1 MHGNV
6 FILTNDL
13 ETGLDFV
20 IDIVEVVETFY
31 EVDGAHEIENKEELI
46 NAMKEF
52 IENYKVGELKMTENN
67 EPYVEINVDDFLQV
81 LENDIRERIERYI
94 EMLKV
99 ARNEK
104 KPWVQLNSVA
114 AEAFELYWP
123 SKFIYV
129 EKAGLSEYSREK
141 DLPYILFDLK
151 ERGVKNIYLTKVVD
165 IHM

>member
-6 FILTNDL
+6 FVLTNDL

-20 IDIVEVVETFY
+20 IDEIEVVEIFY
-31 EVDGAHEIENKEELI
+31 EVDGAQEIQNKEELVQ
-46 NAMKEF
+46 AMQEF
-52 IENYKVGELKMTENN
+52 IESYKVGELKTTEDE
-67 EPYVEINVDDFLQV
+67 EPYVEIDVDDFLKV
-81 LENDIRERIERYI
+81 LENEIRTRIERYI

-99 ARNEK
+99 AKNEK

-114 AEAFELYWP
+114 AEAFELFWP

-151 ERGVKNIYLTKVVD
+151 ERSIKKIYLTKVVD

>member
-6 FILTNDL
+6 FVLSNDL

-20 IDIVEVVETFY
+20 IDIVEIVETFY
-31 EVDGAHEIENKEELI
+31 EVDGAHEIEDKEELI
-46 NAMKEF
+46 SAMKEF
-52 IENYKVGELKMTENN
+52 IENYKVGKLRMTKNN
-67 EPYVEINVDDFLQV
+67 EPYVEINVNDFLKV
-81 LENDIRERIERYI
+81 LENEIRKRIERYI

-99 ARNEK
+99 AQNLE

-114 AEAFELYWP
+114 AEAFELFWP
-123 SKFIYV
+123 SKFVYV
-129 EKAGLSEYSREK
+129 EKTGFLEYLREK

-151 ERGVKNIYLTKVVD
+151 ERGIKKIYLTKVVD

>member
-1 MHGNV
+1 MHGLV
-6 FILTNDL
+6 FVLSNDL
-13 ETGLDFV
+13 EEGLDFMV
-20 IDIVEVVETFY
+20 DVVEVVETFY

-46 NAMKEF
+46 NVMKEF

-81 LENDIRERIERYI
+81 LEDEIRTRIERYI

-99 ARNEK
+99 AKNEK

-114 AEAFELYWP
+114 AEAFELFWP

-129 EKAGLSEYSREK
+129 EKAGFSEYSREK
-141 DLPYILFDLK
+141 DLPYILVDLK
-151 ERGVKNIYLTKVVD
+151 ERSIKKIYLTKVVD